1 LNNNVSLLDANLLLV
16 LLLSSILEDMMDV
29 LLNEKWEEE
38 PTQQMMKD
46 NFNCVS
52 QPNQISLFFSS
63 V

>member
-1 LNNNVSLLDANLLLV
+1 
-16 LLLSSILEDMMDV
+16 MMDV